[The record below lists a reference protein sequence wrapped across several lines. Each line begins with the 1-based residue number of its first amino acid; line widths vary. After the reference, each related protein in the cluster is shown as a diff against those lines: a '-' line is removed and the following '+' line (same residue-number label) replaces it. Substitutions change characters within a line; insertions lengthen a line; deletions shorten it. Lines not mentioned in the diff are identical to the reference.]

1 MCIGCIYRSQ
11 MHPDITSAH
20 VAARLRTIRRARSLS
35 LSQVEAL
42 SSGRLKAVVL
52 GSYERGSRNLTIKR
66 AIEIAKIYDVPVTEL
81 FSAKSNYQ
89 SGETP
94 RLMLDIR
101 ALQRES
107 TLMSEDAR
115 SQRKVLAQM
124 LRSICAYRQDW
135 NGEVITLRES
145 DLATISLLLNID
157 NRAVIDWLTESAILL
172 RKSS

>member
-1 MCIGCIYRSQ
+1 

-42 SSGRLKAVVL
+42 SSGSLKAVVL

-66 AIEIAKIYDVPVTEL
+66 ALEIAKIYNVPITEL
-81 FSAKSNYQ
+81 FSAKSAPAL
-89 SGETP
+89 GEIP

-101 ALQRES
+101 ALQRGGDLRKKE
-107 TLMSEDAR
+107 ED
-115 SQRKVLAQM
+115 QRRALAQL
-124 LRSICAYRQDW
+124 LRSICEYRQDW

-145 DLATISLLLNID
+145 DLATISLLINLE
-157 NRAVIDWLTESAILL
+157 RGAVLDWLTESKILL
-172 RKSS
+172 KKIS